1 MKKNI
6 LTVSLIDKYFS
17 KKAAAEKAN
26 AALKAVEDE
35 IRTKMAEA
43 GIEKYEGL
51 GYTIDLSPV
60 WKNVFQ
66 PTAFRNSSPENAAL
80 YEKFSVNK
88 PTARPFKI
96 AVKK

>member
-1 MKKNI
+1 MSKNI
-6 LTVSLIDKYFS
+6 LSVTLIDKYFA
-17 KKAAAEKAN
+17 KKKAAEKAN

-35 IRTKMAEA
+35 IRAKMADA
-43 GIEKYEGL
+43 GVERFDGL
-51 GYTIDLSPV
+51 GYTIDLSPIY
-60 WKNVFQ
+60 KTVFQ

>member
-6 LTVSLIDKYFS
+6 LTVTLIDRYFS
-17 KKAAAEKAN
+17 RKKAAEKAN

-35 IRTKMAEA
+35 IKAKMAEA
-43 GIEKYEGL
+43 GVEKYEGL

-60 WKNVFQ
+60 YKTVFQ

-80 YEKFSVNK
+80 YEKFSIYK
-88 PTARPFKI
+88 ATARPFKI